1 MHTLSCVIAWI
12 AATIL
17 VQQPRNESQESAHTK
32 ELFRLENVWNE
43 AYVRGDA
50 NALDSLWAD
59 DFVATVPNM
68 TPMTKAET
76 IGIWRS
82 GRMKFLHYETSDLRV
97 RVYGDAAV
105 VTGRV
110 HRIRNLG
117 GRDVDDHWRF
127 TKVYVHRAGRWQ
139 VVAWHAS
146 TAGD

>member
-1 MHTLSCVIAWI
+1 MSWI

-17 VQQPRNESQESAHTK
+17 VQQPSNKSQESAQTR
-32 ELFRLENVWNE
+32 ELLRLENVWNE
-43 AYVRGDA
+43 AHVRGDA
-50 NALDSLWAD
+50 DALDSLWAD
-59 DFVATVPNM
+59 DFVATVPSM
-68 TPMTKAET
+68 IPMTKAET

-82 GRMKFLHYETSDLRV
+82 GRMKFLRYDTSDLRV
-97 RVYGDAAV
+97 RLYGDAAV

-117 GRDVDDHWRF
+117 GRDVDDDWRF
-127 TKVYVHRAGRWQ
+127 TKVYIRRAGKWQ